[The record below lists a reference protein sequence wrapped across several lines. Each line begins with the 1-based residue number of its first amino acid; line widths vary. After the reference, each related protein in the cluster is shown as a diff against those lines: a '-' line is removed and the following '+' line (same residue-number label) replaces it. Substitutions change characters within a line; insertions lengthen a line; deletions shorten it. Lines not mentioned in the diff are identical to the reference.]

1 MVGFISVKRAQ
12 KTWQGVVLLVLNLH
26 RFSEKS
32 SDYVYETTPS
42 LLAQI
47 ASYLNES
54 ECISASDALSEKA
67 GHKQW
72 AITVDDGF
80 DTDLELA
87 KWLASRGLN
96 ATLFVVPEWI
106 GKTGRV
112 TWQQVQAIRD
122 LGHEIGSH
130 SYNHRDLTS
139 IPNAHLREN
148 LTESRRAIERHLRC
162 DVSLL
167 AYPWGRH
174 NRKVQQAA
182 REAGYQLGFGVTPLT
197 CGSATP
203 RFAIPRL
210 ALHQQTTTG
219 DVARVAASRQLGR
232 IEHAARQVVF
242 QQRKIWVRGSNEGV
256 RT

>member
-1 MVGFISVKRAQ
+1 M
-12 KTWQGVVLLVLNLH
+12 LVLNLH

-32 SDYVYETTPS
+32 SAYVYETTPS

-47 ASYLNES
+47 ASHLNES
-54 ECISASDALSEKA
+54 ECISAGDALSEKA
-67 GHKQW
+67 SHKQW

-87 KWLASRGLN
+87 KWLASRGLT
-96 ATLFVVPEWI
+96 ATFFVVPEWI

-112 TWQQVQAIRD
+112 TWQQLQAIRD
-122 LGHEIGSH
+122 LGHDIGSH
-130 SYNHRDLTS
+130 SYSHRDLTS
-139 IPNAHLREN
+139 IPNAHLRED
-148 LTESRRAIERHLRC
+148 LTESRRVIERHLRC

-197 CGSATP
+197 CGSASP
-203 RFAIPRL
+203 QFAVPRL

-219 DVARVAASRQLGR
+219 DVVRVAASRQLGR
-232 IEHAARQVVF
+232 IEHAARQAVSR
-242 QQRKIWVRGSNEGV
+242 QRRGWLSGSNEGV
-256 RT
+256 GT